1 MGLLKWMPDSM
12 YLKNKYRTL
21 LGRKLDLDNP
31 KSFNEKLQWLKIHDR
46 KSAYTTMVD
55 KYAVKRFNSPIVRPL
70 SDLTQR
76 DNHILFFIW
85 LRLDEP
91 DGCRM
96 SSCEKSSTYIQT
108 D

>member
-1 MGLLKWMPDSM
+1 MHSLEVLKRFLTNRSLRFS
-12 YLKNKYRTL
+12 YLSE
-21 LGRKLDLDNP
+21 GRKLDLDNP

-76 DNHILFFIW
+76 DNHILFFI
-85 LRLDEP
+85 
-91 DGCRM
+91 
-96 SSCEKSSTYIQT
+96 
-108 D
+108 

>member
-1 MGLLKWMPDSM
+1 MHSLEVLKRFLTNRSLRFSYLSEMGLLKWMPDSM

-76 DNHILFFIW
+76 DNHILFFI
-85 LRLDEP
+85 
-91 DGCRM
+91 
-96 SSCEKSSTYIQT
+96 
-108 D
+108 